1 MNKVRT
7 ATFVG
12 TANYELI
19 ESPNFFRPVQ
29 SRNIMRD
36 SPPDGTIAVSDEDN
50 FSSTSKSKRYFNA
63 IDKAHEILEDYR
75 DLAKKVPSCVVVG
88 MQSVGKSAVLS
99 RISGI
104 RFPQDSEVCTRV
116 AIELRLRRASEQNK
130 VMKIKAGNFEGKEVD
145 ATDDNA
151 VESALKDAQLKVLNG
166 RKFED
171 KLSVKVEKEDVDLPE
186 VTLID
191 LPGVFFAK
199 DDGADD
205 LEEQVKNMIKERVHN
220 EMALILHVVP
230 LNQDTDTISTWRTVR
245 DADDKQMRTISVLTK
260 ADLALKDGKDILKER
275 IQKILTD
282 SKSGCLR
289 DRFAVDVS

>member
-1 MNKVRT
+1 MHKVRT
-7 ATFVG
+7 AATFVG
-12 TANYELI
+12 TSNYELI
-19 ESPNFFRPVQ
+19 ESPNFYRPVQ
-29 SRNIMRD
+29 SRNIMTDAKRRKI
-36 SPPDGTIAVSDEDN
+36 SPPDGTIDVSDKDN

-116 AIELRLRRASEQNK
+116 AIELRLRRASEQIK

-151 VESALKDAQLKVLNG
+151 VESALKDAQLKVLTG

-191 LPGVFFAK
+191 LPEGYS
-199 DDGADD
+199 
-205 LEEQVKNMIKERVHN
+205 LQRMMERMIWKSRF
-220 EMALILHVVP
+220 
-230 LNQDTDTISTWRTVR
+230 
-245 DADDKQMRTISVLTK
+245 
-260 ADLALKDGKDILKER
+260 
-275 IQKILTD
+275 KI
-282 SKSGCLR
+282 
-289 DRFAVDVS
+289 

>member
-1 MNKVRT
+1 
-7 ATFVG
+7 
-12 TANYELI
+12 LI
-19 ESPNFFRPVQ
+19 LCFLHFHFDTGVNTKT
-29 SRNIMRD
+29 IMTDTKRRKI
-36 SPPDGTIAVSDEDN
+36 SPPDATIAVSDKDN

-75 DLAKKVPSCVVVG
+75 DLAKKVLSCVVVG

-116 AIELRLRRASEQNK
+116 AIELRLRRASEQIK

-151 VESALKDAQLKVLNG
+151 VESALKDAQLKVLTG

-191 LPGVFFAK
+191 LPEGYS
-199 DDGADD
+199 
-205 LEEQVKNMIKERVHN
+205 LQRMMERMI
-220 EMALILHVVP
+220 
-230 LNQDTDTISTWRTVR
+230 W
-245 DADDKQMRTISVLTK
+245 
-260 ADLALKDGKDILKER
+260 
-275 IQKILTD
+275 
-282 SKSGCLR
+282 KS
-289 DRFAVDVS
+289 RFKR

>member
-1 MNKVRT
+1 MT
-7 ATFVG
+7 ATNLFHIFQSYCN
-12 TANYELI
+12 TMQDTKRRKI
-19 ESPNFFRPVQ
+19 SPETSLSVL
-29 SRNIMRD
+29 
-36 SPPDGTIAVSDEDN
+36 DEDS
-50 FSSTSKSKRYFNA
+50 FLTTSSSSKSKIYFNA
-63 IDKAHEILEDYR
+63 IDKAHEILEHDR

-191 LPGVFFAK
+191 LPEGYS
-199 DDGADD
+199 
-205 LEEQVKNMIKERVHN
+205 LQRMMERMIWKSRF
-220 EMALILHVVP
+220 
-230 LNQDTDTISTWRTVR
+230 
-245 DADDKQMRTISVLTK
+245 
-260 ADLALKDGKDILKER
+260 
-275 IQKILTD
+275 KI
-282 SKSGCLR
+282 
-289 DRFAVDVS
+289 

>member
-1 MNKVRT
+1 MTDTKRRK
-7 ATFVG
+7 
-12 TANYELI
+12 I
-19 ESPNFFRPVQ
+19 
-29 SRNIMRD
+29 
-36 SPPDGTIAVSDEDN
+36 SPPDATIAVSDKDN

-104 RFPQDSEVCTRV
+104 RFPQDSEVC
-116 AIELRLRRASEQNK
+116 ASEQNK

-151 VESALKDAQLKVLNG
+151 VESALKDAQLKVLTG

-191 LPGVFFAK
+191 LPEGYS
-199 DDGADD
+199 
-205 LEEQVKNMIKERVHN
+205 LQRMMERMIWKSRF
-220 EMALILHVVP
+220 
-230 LNQDTDTISTWRTVR
+230 
-245 DADDKQMRTISVLTK
+245 
-260 ADLALKDGKDILKER
+260 
-275 IQKILTD
+275 KI
-282 SKSGCLR
+282 
-289 DRFAVDVS
+289 